1 MSRQVHT
8 VGPDRPDAFRTI
20 GEALER
26 ARSGAVLRIL
36 PGKYEERLTITCSVT
51 LLAAEGPGT
60 VEIAPRH
67 GTALTLLTDAVQ
79 LTDLGL
85 RGYDAELPVADTP
98 RGQLAM
104 DGCDITGSAWTA
116 ILSRA
121 SGSLAL
127 RDCRISNSTGAAV
140 VITSGAESYLE
151 ACVMENLGTS
161 GVVIAERGSA
171 TVRRC
176 VLRDARGNG
185 ILANGEAQ
193 GVVEDCRI
201 SGTEK
206 PAVALEGESALR
218 VVRTEVHDAVVGVY
232 ITSGGR
238 SVLEDVSVT
247 GTTGHGFVLTAGTAP
262 HLTRCRSERTRG
274 HGLLVTDRARG
285 TFEECVFHTA
295 EGAAIRVAGPSSPV
309 FTGIRVQNS
318 AAVGVL
324 LEEES
329 AAEFDGLDVEGAG
342 EAAVRVRSGAAPVL
356 RRVRISDG
364 AGPGVEVTAGG
375 RGRLEDSSIDRS
387 GGAAIR
393 VEVQGTLSVAG
404 TVVRAPEG
412 FGVSVGSSGTV
423 TLRDCD
429 VEGAVAGGVLVE
441 DGGEVAA
448 TRVRVERSGTHGVLV
463 AAGGRASFTAC
474 EVSTSDGDGIRVQST
489 GPVTI
494 TACSVREN
502 RDSGLRQTVAGER
515 LVVAEL
521 DSSGNGVPDIW
532 GTPEAARE
540 AGGGR
545 LPAGTAPA
553 PVPGRATEGPIG
565 ELEAL
570 IGLAGVKQ
578 QVLTL
583 INLNRLAQRRASLG
597 LPLPPMSRHLV
608 FAGPP
613 GTGKTTVARLYG
625 SILAQLGVLRSG
637 HLVEVSRADLVA
649 QVIGGTAIKTTEA
662 FTRALGGVLFIDEA
676 YTLLSDGKGSGAD
689 FGQEAI
695 DSLVKLME
703 DHRDDV
709 VVVAA
714 GYGPDME
721 SFLASNPGL
730 ASRFT
735 RSIEFVDYTTDELV
749 TIVDSMCTAH
759 RYELDPSAREALVV
773 CFDRIPRDAL
783 FGNGRTARK
792 TFEEMVDR
800 QAFRLAELP
809 DANERDLTLL
819 VAEDVGVSTEDDTAG
834 TAGPGPL
841 DRLQAMVGLAA
852 VKREVTDLVNL
863 LATTK
868 RRTEAGL
875 PGPRIS
881 NHLVFAGPPGTGKTT
896 TARLYGELLAS
907 LGVLPQGQLIE
918 VSRADLVGRYIGHTA
933 QLTREAFDR
942 ARGGVLFI
950 DEAYA
955 LTPEAGS
962 GSDFGQE
969 AVETLLKL
977 MEDHRDE
984 VVVIAAGYTEEMD
997 RFLASNPGLAS
1008 RFTRHVEFENYT
1020 SEELVTI
1027 VRDHALANGYE
1038 CAPGTAAVLT
1048 ELFDA
1053 APRGRSFGNA
1063 RLARQTVEA
1072 MMTRQAGRVA
1082 ALAEPDV
1089 EDLRMLLV
1097 KDIPPAGARHGVGG

>member
-1 MSRQVHT
+1 MSRQVLV

-20 GEALER
+20 GEALGR
-26 ARSGAVLRIL
+26 ARPGSVLRIL
-36 PGKYEERLTITCSVT
+36 PGTYEERLTVTSSVT
-51 LLAAEGPGT
+51 LVANDGPGT

-67 GTALTLLTDAVQ
+67 GSALTLLTDAVQ
-79 LTDLGL
+79 LTDLTL
-85 RGYDAELPVADTP
+85 RGHDAELPVAVAT
-98 RGQLAM
+98 RGQIAM
-104 DGCDITGSAWTA
+104 DGCDISGAAWTA
-116 ILSRA
+116 VLS
-121 SGSLAL
+121 SGTGSLAL
-127 RDCRISNSTGAAV
+127 RDCRMSNAVGAAV
-140 VITSGAESYLE
+140 VTTSEEESFLE

-161 GVVIAERGSA
+161 AVVIAERGSA

-176 VLRDARGNG
+176 VVRDARGNG
-185 ILANGEAQ
+185 ILANGEGR
-193 GVVEDCRI
+193 GVVEDCQI

-206 PAVALEGESALR
+206 PAIALEGASTLR
-218 VVRTEVHDAVVGVY
+218 VARTEVHDAVVGVY
-232 ITSGGR
+232 VTSTGR
-238 SVLEDVSVT
+238 NLLEDVSVT
-247 GTTGHGFVLTAGTAP
+247 GTTGHGFVLSAGTAP
-262 HLTRCRSERTRG
+262 RLTRCHSERTRG
-274 HGLLVTDRARG
+274 HGLLILDRARG
-285 TFEECVFHTA
+285 IVEESSFHTA
-295 EGAAIRVAGPSSPV
+295 ESAAIRIAGPCAPTLTSVRVRDSA
-309 FTGIRVQNS
+309 GI
-318 AAVGVL
+318 GVL
-324 LEEES
+324 LEEEAS
-329 AAEFDGLDVEGAG
+329 PEFDDLEVEEAGA
-342 EAAVRVRSGAAPVL
+342 AAVCVRSGAAPLL
-356 RRVRISDG
+356 RRVRTTGG
-364 AGPGVEVTAGG
+364 AGPAIEVLAGG
-375 RGRLEDSSIDRS
+375 RGRVEDSRVDRP
-387 GGAAIR
+387 GGPALR
-393 VEVQGTLSVAG
+393 VADGGTLSVAA
-404 TVVRAPEG
+404 TVLREPRG
-412 FGVSVGSSGTV
+412 CGVSVGPAGTV
-423 TLRDCD
+423 TLRDFS
-429 VEGAVAGGVLVE
+429 VENAAESGIEVE
-441 DGGEVAA
+441 DGGELTA
-448 TRVRVERSGTHGVLV
+448 TRTQVEKSGAHGIRVAS
-463 AAGGRASFTAC
+463 GGRAALHTC
-474 EVSTSDGDGIRVQST
+474 ESSANEGDGIRIESA
-489 GPVTI
+489 GPVAL
-494 TACSVREN
+494 TACAVRDN
-502 RDSGLRQTVAGER
+502 KDSGLRQTVVGER
-515 LVVAEL
+515 MSVEEL
-521 DSSGNGVPDIW
+521 DSSGNGVADIW
-532 GTPEAARE
+532 GTPEEARGVE
-540 AGGGR
+540 GR
-545 LPAGTAPA
+545 LPAGTVPA
-553 PVPGRATEGPIG
+553 PVPGRASEGPIG

-695 DSLVKLME
+695 DTLVKLME
-703 DHRDDV
+703 DHREDV

-714 GYGPDME
+714 GYAPDME
-721 SFLASNPGL
+721 SFLASNAGL

-735 RSIEFVDYTTDELV
+735 RSIEFTDYTTDELV

-759 RYELDPSAREALVV
+759 SYELTEPARDALVV

-792 TFEEMVDR
+792 VFEEMVDR

-809 DANERDLTLL
+809 DADEHALTRL
-819 VAEDVGVSTEDDTAG
+819 VAEDVGVEDLKEAEDEADG
-834 TAGPGPL
+834 DSGPL
-841 DRLQAMVGLAA
+841 ARLQAMVGLAA

-863 LATTK
+863 LSTAR

-875 PGPRIS
+875 PVSRIS

-907 LGVLPQGQLIE
+907 LGVLPRGQLVE

-933 QLTREAFDR
+933 QMTRDAFDR

-955 LTPEAGS
+955 LTPDSAG
-962 GSDFGQE
+962 GSDFGRE

-1008 RFTRHVEFENYT
+1008 RFTRHVEFEDY
-1020 SEELVTI
+1020 SSRELVTI

-1038 CAPGTAAVLT
+1038 CAPGTEQA
-1048 ELFDA
+1048 LFDLFEA
-1053 APRGRSFGNA
+1053 VPRGRSFGNA

-1082 ALAEPDV
+1082 ALAEADV
-1089 EDLRMLLV
+1089 DDLRLLLV
-1097 KDIPPAGARHGVGG
+1097 QDIPPSAARR